1 LDFIRSRRALRDA
14 LIISDPHPIASP
26 ADAWGWT
33 AHIAMVG
40 TFVLLFGVVLYLCR
54 PFLLPT
60 VAAVVVGLTL
70 APAFLRRMA
79 RRESGSVVAARR
91 ESALGLVL
99 PLLVALGVGVSL
111 VAAPVTEWIG
121 RAPEIGAIIKQR
133 LYVLDAPLSALHELQ
148 NVLMPSAGG
157 AIAVQEPQMN
167 MVTPVIAFITPAA
180 LQLVIFFVTLLFF
193 LVNHSNIRS
202 QLPSLFADRKAKL
215 RVIRIV
221 TDIRRNLASFLA
233 LMTVINICL
242 GLVVAA
248 GAWLLGLPNPLI
260 FGVLA
265 AVFNYIP
272 YIGPACMVV
281 ILLGVGLVSFP
292 SLGHAML
299 APACFVALTTIEGQI
314 VSPTILGARLPLS
327 PFAIFLS
334 LVFWAWLWG
343 PIGAFLAVP
352 LAIIGRVIV
361 KHVFPAPEEPEL
373 PE

>member
-1 LDFIRSRRALRDA
+1 MDFFRAHRAQRNA
-14 LIISDPHPIASP
+14 LFISDPHPIASP
-26 ADAWGWT
+26 ADAWGWA
-33 AHIAMVG
+33 AHVAMVG

-54 PFLLPT
+54 PFLLPA

-70 APAFLRRMA
+70 APVVTLA
-79 RRESGSVVAARR
+79 RRHGVSPWV
-91 ESALGLVL
+91 SALGLVL
-99 PLLVALGVGVSL
+99 PLLAALGVAASL
-111 VAAPVTEWIG
+111 VAAPVAEWIG

-133 LYVLDAPLSALHELQ
+133 LYVLDAPLSALHELH
-148 NVLMPSAGG
+148 NVLMPSPGG
-157 AIAVQEPQMN
+157 AVAVQEPQIN

-180 LQLVIFFVTLLFF
+180 LQVVIFFVTLLFF

-202 QLPSLFADRKAKL
+202 QLPSLFADRDAKL

-221 TDIRRNLASFLA
+221 TDIRRNLASYLS
-233 LMTVINICL
+233 LMTIINVGL

-260 FGVLA
+260 LGVLA

-281 ILLGVGLVSFP
+281 ILLGVGLASFP

-299 APACFVALTTIEGQI
+299 APACFVALTTIEGQV
-314 VSPTILGARLPLS
+314 VSPTILGTRLPLS

-352 LAIIGRVIV
+352 LAIIGRVII
-361 KHVFPAPEEPEL
+361 KHVFPAPEEPDL

>member
-1 LDFIRSRRALRDA
+1 LDFFRGRRAQHDA
-14 LIISDPHPIASP
+14 LSISDPHPLESP
-26 ADAWGWT
+26 ADAWGPA
-33 AHIAMVG
+33 AHLAMVG
-40 TFVLLFGVVLYLCR
+40 TFVLLFCVALYLCR
-54 PFLLPT
+54 PILLPT
-60 VAAVVVGLTL
+60 VAAVVLGLTL
-70 APAFLRRMA
+70 AP
-79 RRESGSVVAARR
+79 VVTHAQHHGVPPWA
-91 ESALGLVL
+91 SALGLVI
-99 PLLVALGVGVSL
+99 PLLVAVGAAATL
-111 VAAPVTEWIG
+111 VVAPLNAWIG

-133 LYVLDAPLSALHELQ
+133 LYVLDAPLSALHDLQ
-148 NVLMPSAGG
+148 NVLMPSPGG
-157 AIAVQEPQMN
+157 AVAVQESQIN
-167 MVTPVIAFITPAA
+167 MVTPIIAFVTPAA

-193 LVNHSNIRS
+193 LVHHSNIRR
-202 QLPSLFADRKAKL
+202 QLPALFADREAKL

-233 LMTVINICL
+233 VMTVINVGL
-242 GLVVAA
+242 GLMVAT

-260 FGVLA
+260 FGALA

-292 SLGHAML
+292 SLGHALL
-299 APACFVALTTIEGQI
+299 APACFIGLTTIEGQI

-352 LAIIGRVIV
+352 LAIVGRVIV
-361 KHVFPAPEEPEL
+361 KHVFPAQEEPDL

>member
-14 LIISDPHPIASP
+14 LIISDPHPIENP
-26 ADAWGWT
+26 ADAWGPA
-33 AHIAMVG
+33 AHVAMVG
-40 TFVLLFGVVLYLCR
+40 IFVLLSGAALYFCR
-54 PFLLPT
+54 PVLLPT

-70 APAFLRRMA
+70 APIVTFAGRHGVSPWL
-79 RRESGSVVAARR
+79 
-91 ESALGLVL
+91 SALGLVL
-99 PLLVALGVGVSL
+99 PLLVALGVAASL

-121 RAPEIGAIIKQR
+121 RAPEIGALIKQR

-157 AIAVQEPQMN
+157 KVAVQEPEIN
-167 MVTPVIAFITPAA
+167 MVKPVIAFITPAA
-180 LQLVIFFVTLLFF
+180 LQLVTFFVALLFF
-193 LVNHSNIRS
+193 LVNHANIRR
-202 QLPSLFADRKAKL
+202 QLAGLFSDRAAKL

-221 TDIRRNLASFLA
+221 TDIRRNLASYLA
-233 LMTVINICL
+233 LMTGINICL

-260 FGVLA
+260 FGALA
-265 AVFNYIP
+265 AVLNYIP

-281 ILLGVGLVSFP
+281 ILLGVGLVSFL

-327 PFAIFLS
+327 PFGIFLS

-361 KHVFPAPEEPEL
+361 KHVFPAPEEPDL